1 MAQLNRYKRYPPG
14 ADRGGTSLVAFNVNR
29 SGAVTAAHLARSS
42 GDSTLDQEAVAL
54 PRRASPL
61 PPPPEGMS
69 GGSIAL
75 TVPIHF
81 ER

>member
-14 ADRGGTSLVAFNVNR
+14 VDRGGTSLVAFNVNR
-29 SGAVTAAHLARSS
+29 SGAVTAARLVRSS
-42 GDSTLDQEAVAL
+42 GDSTLDQEAVSL

-61 PPPPEGMS
+61 PPPPHGS
-69 GGSIAL
+69 AGSIAL

-81 ER
+81 DR

>member
-1 MAQLNRYKRYPPG
+1 MAQLNRHKRYPPG
-14 ADRGGTSLVAFNVNR
+14 AVRDGTSLVAFNVNR
-29 SGAVTAAHLARSS
+29 SGAVTAARLARSS
-42 GDSTLDQEAVAL
+42 GDSTLDREAVSL

-61 PPPPEGMS
+61 PAPPDGMS
-69 GGSIAL
+69 GGSVAL

>member
-1 MAQLNRYKRYPPG
+1 MARLNRYKRYPPG
-14 ADRGGTSLVAFNVNR
+14 AERAGTSLVAFNVNR
-29 SGAVTAAHLARSS
+29 SGTVTAARLIRTS
-42 GDSTLDQEAVAL
+42 GDSTLDQEAVSL

-61 PPPPEGMS
+61 PAPPEGMS
-69 GGSIAL
+69 SSSIAL

>member
-14 ADRGGTSLVAFNVNR
+14 AERDGTSLVAFNVNR
-29 SGAVTAAHLARSS
+29 SGAVTATRLVRSS
-42 GDSTLDQEAVAL
+42 GDGQLDQEAVSL

-75 TVPIHF
+75 TVPVHF